1 MTTQSPSPESQ
12 IGQLL
17 SRTGHLL
24 LILFAALV
32 AFDSVPVRL
41 LQPDW
46 ILAFSATT
54 SNTVAIPLLGLG
66 LVQLAGHLAPT
77 TQLKTQRRA
86 ALLAGLLAL
95 VFLLIQ
101 PLLIVASYK
110 AGVNLSISNRRQ
122 AAAIEE
128 RGNTLVD
135 AVKTATT
142 FGQVQSR
149 MAALQGPPILDESS
163 TIPLPTLKQELLK
176 SINSSQAILIA
187 RSKESTSQVLPQIYR
202 QVARSAILCL
212 IGSLG
217 FSLLAWDPVRNRNL
231 VFSYLGSI
239 GIGGLTPASLAKR
252 LGEATIGLRNS
263 LRRTANENLK
273 RRNARKLEQERKRQQ
288 ENQKRDAKRREQ
300 ERRKRLERFDRQ
312 RRQGSDSEQ

>member
-1 MTTQSPSPESQ
+1 
-12 IGQLL
+12 
-17 SRTGHLL
+17 
-24 LILFAALV
+24 
-32 AFDSVPVRL
+32 
-41 LQPDW
+41 
-46 ILAFSATT
+46 
-54 SNTVAIPLLGLG
+54 
-66 LVQLAGHLAPT
+66 VQLAGHLAPT
-77 TQLKTQRRA
+77 PELKTQRRA
-86 ALLAGLLAL
+86 ALLAALLAL

-101 PLLIVASYK
+101 PLLVVASYK

-202 QVARSAILCL
+202 QAARSAILCL

-217 FSLLAWDPVRNRNL
+217 FSLLAWDPVRKRNL

-239 GIGGLTPASLAKR
+239 GIGGLTPASLAKS
-252 LGEATIGLRNS
+252 LGEATTKLRNH
-263 LRRTANENLK
+263 LRRISSGATPESVNRSSSGSRRTRSGMPNAVN
-273 RRNARKLEQERKRQQ
+273 RNAASAWNASIVNADRALILSS
-288 ENQKRDAKRREQ
+288 DRESGWLTAGNSAAPSAAP
-300 ERRKRLERFDRQ
+300 RPVHR
-312 RRQGSDSEQ
+312 